1 MQAEDRPKSSQQMHR
16 SGRGAKC
23 APSAPAISGLLVVDK
38 PIGLSSMDV
47 VRRVRRAAGG
57 VKTGHAGTLD
67 PLATGVVICCLG
79 KATKAVE
86 RLMGL
91 AKRYETVV
99 DLSAFTS
106 TDDAEEERD
115 WVTVTTPPDRAT
127 VEAACA
133 RFVGEIEQVP
143 PAHSAVKVAGQR
155 AYKAARRGEAL
166 ELKARMVRIDAIEVV
181 DYDWPHLTLRV
192 DCGRGTYIRSLGRD
206 LGRSL
211 GTGGYLASL
220 RRTAVGPYALEQ
232 AVTIER
238 CEQPIGAADLLPV
251 PADGG

>member
-1 MQAEDRPKSSQQMHR
+1 MDQDRQEHGANR
-16 SGRGAKC
+16 GRRGRRGGGGATALC
-23 APSAPAISGLLVVDK
+23 GLLVVDK
-38 PIGLSSMDV
+38 PMGLSSMDV

-79 KATKAVE
+79 RATKVVE

-106 TDDAEEERD
+106 TDDAEGERE
-115 WVTVTTPPDRAT
+115 VVEVAQVPGRGA
-127 VEAACA
+127 VEAVCA

-143 PAHSAVKVAGQR
+143 PAHSAVKVEGRR

-166 ELKARMVRIDAIEVV
+166 ELKARVVRVDAIEVV
-181 DYDWPHLTLRV
+181 DYQWPRLTLRV

-206 LGRSL
+206 IGRAL

-220 RRTAVGPYALEQ
+220 RRTAVGPYTVER
-232 AVTIER
+232 AVSIER
-238 CEQPIGAADLLPV
+238 CASTIGEGDLLPM
-251 PADGG
+251 PD